1 PLEDSRVELMS
12 NERVVVISDRRAS
25 QGDESTPSK
34 TSAARGFLH
43 VLIARSLLMGLSI
56 GYSRVITTL
65 YAVKMD
71 ASGWMLAAVAVSQ
84 SIGML
89 ALAPSAGRWV
99 DLHGARVVFV
109 LGSAW
114 ALVICLLTPLV
125 PTFPA

>member
-1 PLEDSRVELMS
+1 MT
-12 NERVVVISDRRAS
+12 S
-25 QGDESTPSK
+25 QGAESTPSK

-43 VLIARSLLMGLSI
+43 GLIGLSLLMGLSI

-89 ALAPSAGRWV
+89 A
-99 DLHGARVVFV
+99 
-109 LGSAW
+109 
-114 ALVICLLTPLV
+114 
-125 PTFPA
+125 